1 MIELAYMYYPGYY
14 IGLTTDGTT
23 EEGRPLYCTVQGY
36 AHHGYQGTAH
46 TMGREGTQAGAEL
59 VCMGADGAGS
69 CREDGVDAGKR
80 TGGVPVSGSPYVDIN
95 FGATCIF
102 SVKLGKEQ
110 S

>member
-1 MIELAYMYYPGYY
+1 M
-14 IGLTTDGTT
+14 
-23 EEGRPLYCTVQGY
+23 EG
-36 AHHGYQGTAH
+36 
-46 TMGREGTQAGAEL
+46 EGCQAGADAIGL
-59 VCMGADGAGS
+59 AALRGRSGGK
-69 CREDGVDAGKR
+69 DGVDAGKR